1 MLHVKW
7 RDELRAKG
15 FAVRLQNAI
24 EVVNTMRDFEKRRL
38 MELPA
43 YQPISPNRANPEA
56 PTEEVATEV

>member
-1 MLHVKW
+1 
-7 RDELRAKG
+7 
-15 FAVRLQNAI
+15 
-24 EVVNTMRDFEKRRL
+24 VNTMRDFEKRRL